1 MFCKWCG
8 KKIENIGSPC
18 PSCGK
23 NQDPLENG
31 NGFWDLCSKEADV
44 PAVTAGT
51 SVAVQT
57 EETGKGKTPK
67 KKKAAVE
74 RKPANSLWIGTWVAT
89 VALLLIAIIVIVI
102 GVGKIDL
109 CLSEIS
115 SLRTSLYNTNSLV
128 ANGFAKLEEY
138 HLTEEVPETQVP
150 EETEPVTEPDEEID
164 LDTVIA
170 ESILLVD
177 DEALNIESY
186 EIDST
191 PAKCVYIAVGE
202 VLENE
207 NVKLIWQKS
216 VDQGENWGT
225 ISEAASYIIAE
236 VNETDAYRVVCIVTD
251 DSEAV
256 NLYVAATIE
265 LKETVDSK
273 ADDTESDTGST
284 TEDATESEDT
294 DETQPTG
301 GLDKGEDAD
310 LDTGN
315 NDDATAVTDPEDGAV
330 G

>member
-44 PAVTAGT
+44 PAVAAGT

-67 KKKAAVE
+67 KKKTTVE
-74 RKPANSLWIGTWVAT
+74 RKPAKSRWIGVWAAT

-102 GVGKIDL
+102 GVGKVDL

-128 ANGFAKLEEY
+128 TKGFAKLEEY

-150 EETEPVTEPDEEID
+150 EETDPATEPDDEID
-164 LDTVIA
+164 LDTMIA

-207 NVKLIWQKS
+207 NVKIIWQKS
-216 VDQGENWGT
+216 VDQGENWET
-225 ISEAASYIIAE
+225 ISKAASYIIAE
-236 VNETDAYRVVCIVTD
+236 ANETEAYRVVCIVTD
-251 DSEAV
+251 DSEAI

-265 LKETVDSK
+265 LKEIVDSK
-273 ADDTESDTGST
+273 AEDTESDTDST
-284 TEDATESEDT
+284 TEDATEAGDT
-294 DETQPTG
+294 DETLTTDN
-301 GLDKGEDAD
+301 LDKNKDD
-310 LDTGN
+310 DSDDDN
-315 NDDATAVTDPEDGAV
+315 NDTTTPTEPEDGSV

>member
-8 KKIENIGSPC
+8 KRIENIGSPC

-31 NGFWDLCSKEADV
+31 NGFWDLCSKEAEV
-44 PAVTAGT
+44 PAVNAGA

-57 EETGKGKTPK
+57 EETGNGKTPK
-67 KKKAAVE
+67 KKKNAVE
-74 RKPANSLWIGTWVAT
+74 RKSAKSLWIGTWAAT
-89 VALLLIAIIVIVI
+89 VALLLITIIVIVI

-115 SLRTSLYNTNSLV
+115 SLRSSINNTNSLIT
-128 ANGFAKLEEY
+128 NGFAKLEEY
-138 HLTEEVPETQVP
+138 HLTEEVPETQAP
-150 EETEPVTEPDEEID
+150 EETEPATEPDEEID
-164 LDTVIA
+164 LDTMIA
-170 ESILLVD
+170 ESILVMD
-177 DEALNIESY
+177 DEALSIENY

-202 VLENE
+202 VLDNE
-207 NVKLIWQKS
+207 NVKIVWQKS
-216 VDQGENWGT
+216 VDQGENWET

-236 VNETDAYRVVCIVTD
+236 ANETVAYRVVCIVTD

-256 NLYVAATIE
+256 NRYVAATIE
-265 LKETVDSK
+265 LKEIVNAK
-273 ADDTESDTGST
+273 SDTGSK
-284 TEDATESEDT
+284 TEDETEPEDT

-315 NDDATAVTDPEDGAV
+315 NDDATATTDPEDGAV

>member
-8 KKIENIGSPC
+8 KKIKNIGSPC

-31 NGFWDLCSKEADV
+31 NGFWDLCSKEVDV
-44 PAVTAGT
+44 PAVNAGT
-51 SVAVQT
+51 SGAVQT
-57 EETGKGKTPK
+57 EETEKRKVPK
-67 KKKAAVE
+67 KKKTAVE
-74 RKPANSLWIGTWVAT
+74 RKSAKSFGIGAWAAT
-89 VALLLIAIIVIVI
+89 VALVLIAIIVIVI

-115 SLRTSLYNTNSLV
+115 GLRSSIYNTNSLV
-128 ANGFAKLEEY
+128 TNGFAKLEEY
-138 HLTEEVPETQVP
+138 YLTEEVPETQVP

-164 LDTVIA
+164 LHTMIA
-170 ESILLVD
+170 ESIFVMD
-177 DEALNIESY
+177 DEALSIESY

-202 VLENE
+202 VLDNE
-207 NVKLIWQKS
+207 NVKIVWQKS
-216 VDQGENWGT
+216 VDQGENWET
-225 ISEAASYIIAE
+225 ISEVTSYIITE
-236 VNETDAYRVVCIVTD
+236 VNEMVAYRVVCIVTD

-265 LKETVDSK
+265 LKESVDSK
-273 ADDTESDTGST
+273 SDDTETDTGSK
-284 TEDATESEDT
+284 TEDETESEDT

-315 NDDATAVTDPEDGAV
+315 NDDATATTDPEDGAV